1 MSFDPLL
8 AISRE
13 DVAEYVNALFL
24 VYIILI
30 FIRVL
35 LSWVP
40 RMPYNPT
47 LRTVVDFIHQVTD
60 PYLNIFRRIL
70 PPIGGRG
77 MALDLS
83 PIIGIILL
91 LIAQGVVVGLIDPG

>member
-1 MSFDPLL
+1 MGIEPIL

-13 DVAEYVNALFL
+13 DVADYVNSLFL

-47 LRTVVDFIHQVTD
+47 LRAVVDFVHQVTD
-60 PYLNIFRRIL
+60 PYLNLFRRIL
-70 PPIGGRG
+70 PPLGGRG

-83 PIIGIILL
+83 PILAIIVLL
-91 LIAQGVVVGLIDPG
+91 VAQGIVVGLIDPG

>member
-1 MSFDPLL
+1 MTPDFLI
-8 AISRE
+8 AITRS
-13 DVAEYVNALFL
+13 DIAEYVNSLFL

-35 LSWVP
+35 LSWIP

-47 LRTVVDFIHQVTD
+47 LRAVVDFIHQVTD
-60 PYLNIFRRIL
+60 PYLNIFRRFL
-70 PPIGGRG
+70 PPLGGRG
-77 MALDLS
+77 MAIDIS
-83 PIIGIILL
+83 PILAIIVL

>member
-1 MSFDPLL
+1 MSIDPIL

-13 DVAEYVNALFL
+13 DVADYVNSLFL

-47 LRTVVDFIHQVTD
+47 LRAVVDFIHQVTD

-70 PPIGGRG
+70 PPLGGRG

-83 PIIGIILL
+83 PILAIIVL
-91 LIAQGVVVGLIDPG
+91 LIAQGIVVGLIDPG

>member
-1 MSFDPLL
+1 MSFEPLL

-40 RMPYNPT
+40 RMPYNPA
-47 LRTVVDFIHQVTD
+47 LRAVVDFIHQVTD

-70 PPIGGRG
+70 PPLGGRG

-83 PIIGIILL
+83 PILAIILL

>member
-1 MSFDPLL
+1 MSLALL
-8 AISRE
+8 AITRT
-13 DVAEYVNALFL
+13 DVAEYVNAVFL

-35 LSWVP
+35 LSWIP

-47 LRTVVDFIHQVTD
+47 LRAVVDFVHEVTD

-70 PPIGGRG
+70 PPLGGRG
-77 MALDLS
+77 MAIDIS
-83 PIIGIILL
+83 PILAIFVL
-91 LIAQGVVVGLIDPG
+91 LILQAVVVGLIDPG